1 MGDHTV
7 LDEDAAEI
15 GREVAARQGEVCV
28 REEVFSRSSAMPP
41 TVSPFSTSI
50 SSAFA
55 AFTLV
60 FWQYPSFIVDPWSA
74 NPHHSCMQRTVV
86 MLRCRLVHNFR
97 HMQQGDL
104 FRVGMQTQLRS
115 SNPRTHAQVQQARVL
130 IPGITAHAWWWYTY
144 TVLSDVSH
152 QPDRMWLCGS
162 ASLDTLTH
170 RCCLMRQAAM
180 NSTVTQSS
188 SQGGASQ
195 WGPPHTPQ
203 RAHTAAGFLFR
214 SAATPS
220 GYGSP
225 WKAGRL
231 LKGSDES
238 LVRVGHG

>member
-144 TVLSDVSH
+144 TVLSPARQDVAMWIRVTRHAHAPVLPDAASSH
-152 QPDRMWLCGS
+152 EQHCHSKQQSRRSLTVGPSPHATASAHGCRLPLQERSHTLGLWL
-162 ASLDTLTH
+162 SLES
-170 RCCLMRQAAM
+170 RQAP
-180 NSTVTQSS
+180 
-188 SQGGASQ
+188 QG
-195 WGPPHTPQ
+195 
-203 RAHTAAGFLFR
+203 
-214 SAATPS
+214 
-220 GYGSP
+220 
-225 WKAGRL
+225 
-231 LKGSDES
+231 
-238 LVRVGHG
+238 